1 MSKYSEIRKICNE
14 FNLSL
19 RKNSQESK
27 GKYIFEREP
36 IKVGGDP
43 IDIKNKCF
51 LSQEQHIT
59 IVNWWNEKIW
69 EMRNQ

>member
-1 MSKYSEIRKICNE
+1 MSRYSEIREACNE

-19 RKNSQESK
+19 RKSSQGTE

-36 IKVGGDP
+36 IKLGGAP
-43 IDIKNKCF
+43 TDIGNKCL
-51 LSQEQHIT
+51 LSQEQHIK